1 MPADVKSTETGTME
15 RADGGA
21 INEMAAKA
29 AEHEIPVLYIGTRYD
44 PRTQYVSKDGGT
56 VYNILPSDPRME
68 AVFGERKYNPRD
80 MDTVSKKQADKIEE
94 LEAKL
99 NALTLANATEPVK
112 RAPAPSESMPY
123 DTLIKIA
130 RRIDP
135 TIKGRP
141 SVAKL
146 RAIVFGS
153 TEGNE
158 EEIAETENSN

>member
-1 MPADVKSTETGTME
+1 MPDLKSTEIAGVE
-15 RADGGA
+15 RADGSA
-21 INEMAAKA
+21 INEMADKA
-29 AEHEIPVLYIGTRYD
+29 AAHEIPVLYIGTRYD

-80 MDTVSKKQADKIEE
+80 MDTVAKKQTDKIEE
-94 LEAKL
+94 LERKL
-99 NALTLANATEPVK
+99 NELAMAKATEPVK
-112 RAPAPSESMPY
+112 QAAHKTESIPY
-123 DTLIKIA
+123 DTLIQIA

-141 SVAKL
+141 GVAKL

-158 EEIAETENSN
+158 EEIAETEGIN